1 MSVEFTQL
9 VIGGADRKDNA
20 IDAFLTRRM
29 NGVGQWEATLH
40 NTAGVYNGVF
50 SVQDQFLI
58 DVDAVTLMQGRLDG
72 PGQRIIGRDVEDIWG
87 EFTAVGGFDQAQ
99 DLLFHNDFEK
109 LYPNTAQTLHSVV
122 NDIFNVELAGSTNIT
137 YAAVGASPVIGA
149 VEFKEGTS
157 FLATLQE
164 MHRRAGWVFFVQDNL
179 AFRHGAPG
187 FLASGETISSVAGG
201 ANNTVLGPEAVVTQ
215 ISGDK
220 LYNWIKLYGKNPMF
234 DAYTEQNAA
243 TWTTTFGGN
252 QPIDVTNP
260 VQVGTYSQRVY
271 NNNPAVLQL
280 AHVLLLPAF
289 NYTAFDF
296 SKGKLGLWG
305 RYDNQA
311 GGIGN
316 PGAGTAWASHR
327 VECRLTDN
335 LGRFVQYYG
344 DDTRIFRGE
353 WGWCEW
359 TLGEEYNGAVG
370 GVANQWFQGGGVSFD
385 WSNVVSVRF
394 HLPRLGVVGNRP
406 SNFYIDGIT
415 LPVAPIAIAEN
426 VASQTSFRKRPFIDQ
441 RPDIRT
447 QNALD
452 ERATQILTHHEGESL
467 DMIRVNVVG
476 NSGLLYAGTTVDIN
490 IPSFGINTQVF
501 NMTEINHVIAPHVD
515 VTDGYGYDYMTVV
528 EAVPISG
535 VAFDLG
541 RLRPGQIY
549 SASQMSRRDGTGLRV
564 K

>member
-9 VIGGADRKDNA
+9 VVGGADRKADA
-20 IDAFLTRRM
+20 IDAILTRRM

-164 MHRRAGWVFFVQDNL
+164 MHRRAEWVFFVQDNL

-187 FLASGETISSVAGG
+187 FLASGETITSVAGG

-220 LYNWIKLYGKNPMF
+220 LYNWIKLYGKNPLF
-234 DAYTEQNAA
+234 DAYTEQNAS

-252 QPIDVTNP
+252 APVDVTNP

-271 NNNPAVLQL
+271 NNNPVALQL

-289 NYTAFDF
+289 NYTSFDF

-311 GGIGN
+311 GGVGN
-316 PGAGTAWASHR
+316 PGAGTAGASLR

-359 TLGEEYNGAVG
+359 TLGEEYNGVVAS
-370 GVANQWFQGGGVSFD
+370 VANQWFQGGGASFD

-394 HLPRLGVVGNRP
+394 HLPRLGLVGNLP

-415 LPVAPIAIAEN
+415 LPVAPIAFAEN
-426 VASQTSFRKRPFIDQ
+426 AASQLSFRKRPFIDQ
-441 RPDIRT
+441 RPDLRT

-452 ERATQILTHHEGESL
+452 EKATQLLTHHEGESL

-501 NMTEINHVIAPHVD
+501 NMTEINHVIAPKVD
-515 VTDGYGYDYMTVV
+515 VSDGYGYDYMTVV

-541 RLRPGQIY
+541 RLRPGSIY
-549 SASQMSRRDGTGLRV
+549 SSDQMSRRDGTGLRV